1 MARVTE
7 GSRSGLSGK
16 ADGMVYSNVNGQTIV
31 RKAPRFKKDSFTPGM
46 LLNQQ
51 RFREVNSFCA
61 RFKDSVIPQIWNG
74 TNKRMSGYALFLKTN
89 MPAFGRD
96 GTLEDVTRIRL
107 SMGNLAFPQ
116 GFEARRSETDN
127 NRVEVS
133 WPKELHVGGV
143 HLKDELM
150 LISAG
155 DGEYSDILDTGILRG
170 QLGGSFELPVLTLL
184 PAPSPMHLYLFF
196 GSKDHRDYSE
206 SVCFEV

>member
-74 TNKRMSGYALFLKTN
+74 MDNRMSGYALFLKTN
-89 MPAFGRD
+89 MPAFGPD
-96 GTLEDVTRIRL
+96 GALADAKKIML
-107 SMGNLAFPQ
+107 SVGSLSFPQ
-116 GFEARRSETDN
+116 GFEARRSETDG

-133 WPKELHVGGV
+133 WPRELHVGGI

-150 LISAG
+150 LVSAA
-155 DGEYSDILDTGILRG
+155 DGEYSEITETGLTRS
-170 QLGGSFELPVLTLL
+170 QLGGSFELPDTTML
-184 PAPSPMHLYLFF
+184 PAPGPVHLYLFF

>member
-74 TNKRMSGYALFLKTN
+74 MDKRMSGYALFLKTN

-96 GTLEDVTRIRL
+96 GTLEDVKRIRL
-107 SMGNLAFPQ
+107 SMGNLSFPQ
-116 GFEARRSETDN
+116 GFEARRSETEN
-127 NRVEVS
+127 NRIEVS

-150 LISAG
+150 LISAAS
-155 DGEYSDILDTGILRG
+155 GEYSDIMDTGILRG
-170 QLGGSFELPVLTLL
+170 QLGGSFELPVLTML
-184 PAPSPMHLYLFF
+184 PTSSPMHLYLFF

-206 SVCFEV
+206 SVCLEV